1 MTIGSSPFLTADV
14 DETIGGG
21 ARHRELPR
29 LATASDIVSV
39 RVEMI
44 RRRVLTGYYS
54 SPMVMAELAR
64 RLADPPGRDDTK

>member
-14 DETIGGG
+14 DETIGG
-21 ARHRELPR
+21 AQHRELPR

-64 RLADPPGRDDTK
+64 RLADPSGRDDTK